1 MIIEGLESYVLER
14 MSEYSV
20 TIENIDI
27 CSIDDAGLDWIDILE
42 ISYCIERKFNVTL
55 SDYPHK
61 SGNTIRDFINWV
73 EVTAKPKIV

>member
-14 MSEYSV
+14 MSEYSAP
-20 TIENIDI
+20 IEIVDN
-27 CSIDDAGLDWIDILE
+27 CSIEDAGLDWIDMLYIN
-42 ISYCIERKFNVTL
+42 YCIERKFNVTL

-73 EVTAKPKIV
+73 ELTAKPKIV

>member
-14 MSEYSV
+14 MAEYSAP
-20 TIENIDI
+20 IEIVDN
-27 CSIDDAGLDWIDILE
+27 CSIGDAGLDWIDMLD

>member
-20 TIENIDI
+20 PIEITDNS
-27 CSIDDAGLDWIDILE
+27 SIEDAGLDWIDMLD

-73 EVTAKPKIV
+73 ELTAKPKK

>member
-1 MIIEGLESYVLER
+1 MIIEGLESYIVGL
-14 MSEYSV
+14 MAEYSISIG
-20 TIENIDI
+20 TIDN
-27 CSIDDAGLDWIDILE
+27 CSIEDSGLDRINMLG